1 MSQQQGNFA
10 RRVKTMFNDY
20 RYPMPQ
26 SREPVEGAKY
36 PARWTWELTLSGKP
50 CFKVND
56 GVFGQ
61 QDRNAKSKEVEMD
74 WGDRN
79 TLLNLM
85 QNAIDDP
92 SFTKAQYNVRKKTF
106 GSGGRMNDQPSTL
119 ATFTVIRNGDG
130 KITVGYT
137 KGTYKV
143 LFDFTCPNDSTIMI
157 QKDGQAVSAE
167 GLMSRMYCKAFIDF
181 SRKFLDQFE
190 FDGYKPKEPKDGGN
204 GGNGGG
210 GNNWGNRGGNGGGNG
225 GGNNNWGG
233 QNNGGGNG
241 GGGNRQ
247 QPADNDFDDVDF

>member
-10 RRVKTMFNDY
+10 RRPKIIFNDY

-26 SREPVEGAKY
+26 SREPVDGAKY

-56 GVFGQ
+56 GIYGQ

-85 QNAIDDP
+85 QNAIDDTT
-92 SFTKAQYNVRKKTF
+92 FTKAQYNVRKKTF

-119 ATFTVIRNGDG
+119 ATFTVMRGENG
-130 KITVGYT
+130 KISVGYT
-137 KGTYKV
+137 KGAYKV
-143 LFDFTCPNDSTIMI
+143 LFDFTCPNDSNIML
-157 QKDGQAVSAE
+157 QKDGQPVSAE

-181 SRKFLDQFE
+181 SRKFLDQYE
-190 FDGYKPKEPKDGGN
+190 FDGYKPKEPKE

-210 GNNWGNRGGNGGGNG
+210 GNNWGNRGGNGGGN
-225 GGNNNWGG
+225 NNWGG
-233 QNNGGGNG
+233 NGGGNG
-241 GGGNRQ
+241 GGGQSRQ
-247 QPADNDFDDVDF
+247 APADSDFDDVEF